1 MGILQQVIRAFHGGV
16 HPDEN
21 KDLTA
26 ACGIESMPMPAKL
39 YVPLHQ
45 HIGRPCDPA
54 VGIGDKVLKGQIIG
68 KPDGFISAPVH
79 APTSG
84 TITDFVEH
92 PVGHPSGLPMLCAV
106 LETDGEDT
114 QIEGLKGVE
123 DPFSLE
129 PAQIRD
135 AVREAGIVGLGGAT
149 FPSHVKLSPPGEKV
163 VELLVLNGVE
173 CEPYLTCD
181 ARLMEE
187 RTEQIVQG
195 IQIMLHALQ
204 TKQAVIGIEDNK
216 PAAIA
221 AMKRAVDGEKNI
233 TVQVLP
239 VMYPQGSEKQLI
251 EVLTGRQVPSGGL
264 PIDVGVVCHNVAT
277 AIAIKEA
284 VVNGQPLTKRVV
296 TVTGRGVVR
305 PANVECLL
313 GTTVEDLLQQCGG
326 TKPSMTKLVMGGPM
340 MGVALHSPK
349 APVVKGTSG
358 LLVLEKQETTDSPE
372 GPCIRCAKCVHVCP
386 MSLMPNEMAWLSKNE
401 QMDALAEHDLFDCIE
416 CGTCSYVCPSSIP
429 LVHYFRYGKFA
440 IEGKKRAKHRSDLA
454 KVRTEV
460 KEKRVAKEKAE
471 REAKKAAMKA
481 KREAAAKAKAEAAA
495 KEGAA
500 PADAAT
506 EAPAGDDKAAKIAK
520 AKAAAAAARAA
531 KAKKAGGAEDAPADD
546 DKAAKIAK
554 AKAAAAKAREAKKAR
569 EAAAAGETAPAE
581 EAPADSVADEKA
593 AKIAK
598 ARAAAAKAKAAKA
611 AREAKKAQEDAGE

>member
-1 MGILQQVIRAFHGGV
+1 MGILQQVLRAFHGGV

-26 ACGIESMPMPAKL
+26 ACRIESMPIPARL

-54 VGIGDKVLKGQIIG
+54 VGIGDKVLKGQLIG

-84 TITDFVEH
+84 TIVDFVEH
-92 PVGHPSGLPMLCAV
+92 AVGHPSGLPMLCAV
-106 LETDGEDT
+106 LDPDGEDRLIDGIQGCT
-114 QIEGLKGVE
+114 

-135 AVREAGIVGLGGAT
+135 AVRHAGIVGLGGAT
-149 FPSHVKLSPPGEKV
+149 FPSHVKLSPPGEKK

-187 RTEQIVQG
+187 RSGLIVTG
-195 IQIMLHALQ
+195 VRIMLHALHC
-204 TKQAVIGIEDNK
+204 KEAVIGIEDNK
-216 PAAIA
+216 PGAIA
-221 AMKRAVDGEKNI
+221 AMKRAVEGEKNI
-233 TVQVLP
+233 SVRVLP

-264 PIDVGVVCHNVAT
+264 PIDVGVVCHNIAT

-284 VVNGQPLTKRVV
+284 IVDGMPLLKRVV
-296 TVTGRGVVR
+296 TVTGRAINR

-313 GTTVEDLLQQCGG
+313 GTTVGDLLKQCGG
-326 TKPSMTKLVMGGPM
+326 SRSSMAKLVMGGPM
-340 MGVALHSPK
+340 MGVALQSLA

-358 LLVLEKQETTDSPE
+358 LLVLEKQETTDNPE
-372 GPCIRCAKCVHVCP
+372 GPCIRCAKCVNVCP
-386 MSLMPNEMAWLSKNE
+386 MSLMPNEMAWLAKND
-401 QMDALAEHDLFDCIE
+401 QFDALADHDLFDCIE

-440 IEGKKRAKHRSDLA
+440 IQGKKRAKHRSDVI
-454 KVRTEV
+454 KVRTEM
-460 KEKRVAKEKAE
+460 KERRVAAEKAA
-471 REAKKAAMKA
+471 REAKKAALKANRGAAKEPAAAVAATDEGAEAGEEKAAKIAKA
-481 KREAAAKAKAEAAA
+481 KAAVAAAKAAKAESGGAEPVVAAGMD
-495 KEGAA
+495 E
-500 PADAAT
+500 
-506 EAPAGDDKAAKIAK
+506 KAAKIAK
-520 AKAAAAAARAA
+520 AKAAAAAAKAAREAGRAGEVA
-531 KAKKAGGAEDAPADD
+531 AEPVVSAEVDE
-546 DKAAKIAK
+546 KAAKIAK
-554 AKAAAAKAREAKKAR
+554 AKAAAAA
-569 EAAAAGETAPAE
+569 
-581 EAPADSVADEKA
+581 
-593 AKIAK
+593 
-598 ARAAAAKAKAAKA
+598 AKAAKA
-611 AREAKKAQEDAGE
+611 AREAAGE